1 MDDIHFQYD
10 DRKIT
15 IVQLQQLWMSQPD
28 LILVVNDK
36 VVGLP
41 PEVINY
47 DNTVTMNGY
56 NYTTT
61 MNSLYIDELTKYKD
75 WVHDTMAIQSSDN
88 GNTLENLLGIPIKM
102 SIKDKLSKLPH
113 GKYLDVSDPNNTKIV
128 SANKNKFVG
137 TKSHLTSNNYNSF
150 FFSLC
155 SIENGASR
163 YADDLRAAKIYF
175 NVTTSTSQVV
185 CPVISAK
192 DETVPEKV
200 TRAYTRRVLPKTF
213 MQMLNTLR
221 DNKIIDVSN
230 IDDKGYGAV
239 IMLKSNVGDRFVGKK
254 IQLASDNLER
264 FERAI
269 FLIKGEEKFKSDLIR
284 ARLYFTNDNVTF
296 MDMLGTV
303 EDTKV
308 IDVSNITDEGADA
321 FVISVDEIPEHYY
334 VGKEIPIV
342 SNNYEAFERAILLM
356 DGYFTYKSDIQ
367 KAKLFFTKGFL
378 DVSKVT
384 DNDVNVVVIDEEDI
398 GDKYI
403 STVSN
408 MVSDNLPALIK
419 TYSLSSKG
427 MEYFKDDI
435 ELAKEYFGFYGQLAD
450 KYMNVLNSNNKKY
463 LDVSNIQE
471 DGSGIMII
479 NEKDIGDKYV
489 GINVKIVSDNY
500 ESFIKALMLLPSKD
514 FYTYGDDI
522 HFAKQYFGS
531 NSSNSLEMI

>member
-15 IVQLQQLWMSQPD
+15 IVQLQQLWMLQPD
-28 LILVVNDK
+28 LIFVVNDK
-36 VVGLP
+36 VVGSPRDVL
-41 PEVINY
+41 NY
-47 DNTVTMNGY
+47 DNTVTMDGY

-61 MNSLYIDELTKYKD
+61 MNSLYNEELTKYKD
-75 WVHDTMAIQSSDN
+75 WLHDTMAIQLSDN
-88 GNTLENLLGIPIKM
+88 GNTLENLLGTVVI
-102 SIKDKLSKLPH
+102 SIKDKLSKLPQ
-113 GKYLDVSDPNNTKIV
+113 GKYLDVSDPNNTKV
-128 SANKNKFVG
+128 LSANKNKFVG
-137 TKSHLTSNNYNSF
+137 TKSRLMSNNYNSF
-150 FFSLC
+150 FSALC

-175 NVTTSTSQVV
+175 HITSTSQVV
-185 CPVISAK
+185 CPVVSTK
-192 DETVPEKV
+192 DETIPEKV
-200 TRAYTRRVLPKTF
+200 TRAYTRRVIPKTF
-213 MQMLNTLR
+213 MQMLNTIR
-221 DNKIIDVSN
+221 NNKVIDVSN
-230 IDDKGYGAV
+230 IDDKGFGAE
-239 IMLKSNVGDRFVGKK
+239 IILRSNVGDQFVGEKLPL
-254 IQLASDNLER
+254 ISDNLER

-269 FLIKGEEKFKSDLIR
+269 SLIRGEEKFKSDLIK
-284 ARLYFTNDNVTF
+284 ARLYFTNEDVTF
-296 MDMLGTV
+296 MDMLGTLG
-303 EDTKV
+303 DNQV
-308 IDVSNITDEGADA
+308 IDVSNITDEGANA
-321 FVISVDEIPEHYY
+321 FVISVDEIPEHYF
-334 VGKEIPIV
+334 VGKDIPIV
-342 SNNYEAFERAILLM
+342 SNNYEAFERAILLT
-356 DGYFTYKSDIQ
+356 DLNYKADIQ

-384 DNDVNVVVIDEEDI
+384 DNDVNVIVIDEEDI

-419 TYSLSSKG
+419 VYSLSNKG
-427 MEYFKDDI
+427 MDYFKDDI
-435 ELAKEYFGFYGQLAD
+435 ELAKEYFGFHGQLAD
-450 KYMNVLNSNNKKY
+450 KYMNVLNANNKKY

-500 ESFIKALMLLPSKD
+500 EAFIKALMLLPAKD